1 MPDHPTKLLA
11 SGAITNHDEITVILI
26 EPTDDTPLL
35 VRVAWPRRPT
45 TVTAAQYPNVAAV
58 ITRII
63 AESAIALARH
73 KAGYL

>member
-1 MPDHPTKLLA
+1 MPNLTTLSEGHI
-11 SGAITNHDEITVILI
+11 SNHDQLVVALI
-26 EPTDDTPLL
+26 EPTDDTPPL

-45 TVTAAQYPNVAAV
+45 TIIATQYPNVAGV

-73 KAGYL
+73 KAGNL